1 MISIFTLRHQ
11 TVLLALTTWLCLPIL
26 SGCGYHFVAEG
37 EPVGINIRSLAI
49 PLMESTSSDLGFE
62 SGFTKTIRDEFI
74 SHADVPLVSRDK
86 AEMVL
91 IGKIYEI
98 RTRPLTYDITE
109 DTVQGETTYYEV
121 TDSRRLFIRLE
132 VKLLERATGRIIWEE
147 KGMEEKARYDV
158 TEDPLTNRYNQQKAL
173 DEIAGR
179 LADRIYLKTME
190 RF

>member
-11 TVLLALTTWLCLPIL
+11 TVLLALTTWLCLALL

-109 DTVQGETTYYEV
+109 DNVQGETTYYEV

-147 KGMEEKARYDV
+147 KGMEEKARYQV